1 MQSESSEKI
10 KSLQAELI
18 TSVRNAEIEAEK
30 KYSVVIDRY
39 NKTKQMVGDIVS
51 SVISIK
57 DEYWQIK
64 AEMTSLQ
71 NMIRPAMTKAHKEV
85 CCFLLVRLAL
95 ALVYWYSAHHCV
107 ECSSVQS

>member
-1 MQSESSEKI
+1 
-10 KSLQAELI
+10 
-18 TSVRNAEIEAEK
+18 
-30 KYSVVIDRY
+30 
-39 NKTKQMVGDIVS
+39 MVGDIVS
-51 SVISIK
+51 SVINIK

-71 NMIRPAMTKAHKEV
+71 NMIRPTMMKAHKEV
-85 CCFLLVRLAL
+85 CCFLLVRL